1 MSLGFWQNLEISSCF
16 KIDESMISVIIS
28 CSLFACTSPLLPSST
43 HRFPRVSSSLLFCQV
58 VLAELDTRGNPSP
71 SSQRMTNHCCAG
83 RQIHDTYENLFS
95 FKDMMCVGCFCVCV
109 AEDSLYCGIW
119 GSNRKFQFRQ
129 GAVRYYTELCNN
141 LSSDYFIFKPWN
153 SLWVT
158 ATPTMLFIIH
168 LFVWHRV
175 FCDMFY
181 DY

>member
-1 MSLGFWQNLEISSCF
+1 MLSL
-16 KIDESMISVIIS
+16 VAV
-28 CSLFACTSPLLPSST
+28 SL
-43 HRFPRVSSSLLFCQV
+43 HVRLLFYPRLPIGFPVYHLLCCFARSYWQSWTPGEIHHLLHREWQTTAAQV
-58 VLAELDTRGNPSP
+58 GRYMTLMKTYLALKIWCVLVV
-71 SSQRMTNHCCAG
+71 
-83 RQIHDTYENLFS
+83 F
-95 FKDMMCVGCFCVCV
+95 VCV
-109 AEDSLYCGIW
+109 AEDSLYCCIW
-119 GSNRKFQFRQ
+119 GSNSKFQFRQ
-129 GAVRYYTELCNN
+129 GAIRYYTELCNN